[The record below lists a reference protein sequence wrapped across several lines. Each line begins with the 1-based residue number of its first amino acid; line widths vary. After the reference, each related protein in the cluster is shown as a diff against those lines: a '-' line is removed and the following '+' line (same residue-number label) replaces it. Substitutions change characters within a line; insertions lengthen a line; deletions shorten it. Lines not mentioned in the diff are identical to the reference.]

1 MRRGT
6 QLLFASVLGVG
17 MIAPGFASAAT
28 GLLTDNRLSDNQPND
43 NPRLEQRLSK
53 EVHHALAMIPE
64 FTIFDNLS
72 YRVDGDT
79 VTLYGQVRNAFIKDE
94 AQNRVKHLEGVQS
107 VNNQI
112 EVLPASFNDDRVR
125 RQVARALFGDARLST
140 YSMQP
145 VPPIH
150 IIVKNGHVDLE
161 GVVRTQTDKDT
172 AFVRANGVAGV
183 FSVDNNLQ
191 VEQPRKS

>member
-1 MRRGT
+1 MRKGL
-6 QLLFASVLGVG
+6 QLLLAVVLGLGTIAPAFAS
-17 MIAPGFASAAT
+17 SA
-28 GLLTDNRLSDNQPND
+28 TDLPSDNQL
-43 NPRLEQRLSK
+43 LEQRLSG

-79 VTLYGQVRNAFIKDE
+79 VTLYGQVRNALIKGE
-94 AQNRVKHLEGVQS
+94 AQSRVKHLEGVQS

-125 RQVARALFGDARLST
+125 RQVARAVFGDARLST
-140 YSMQP
+140 YSFQP

-172 AFVRANGVAGV
+172 AFIRANGVPGV

-191 VEQPRKS
+191 VEQPRKG

>member
-1 MRRGT
+1 MKKGT
-6 QLLFASVLGVG
+6 QLLVAVVLGVG
-17 MIAPGFASAAT
+17 MIAPAFGSST
-28 GLLTDNRLSDNQPND
+28 TDLPGNNQL
-43 NPRLEQRLSK
+43 LEQRLSG

-94 AQNRVKHLEGVQS
+94 AQSRVKHLEGVQS

-112 EVLPASFNDDRVR
+112 EVLPASFNDDRIR
-125 RQVARALFGDARLST
+125 RQVARAVFGDARLST
-140 YSMQP
+140 YSIQP

-172 AFVRANGVAGV
+172 AFIRANGVAGV

-191 VEQPRKS
+191 VEQPRKG

>member
-1 MRRGT
+1 MRKGT
-6 QLLFASVLGVG
+6 QILFAVVLGLG
-17 MIAPGFASAAT
+17 MIAPAFASST
-28 GLLTDNRLSDNQPND
+28 TDVSGNNQPSDNQ
-43 NPRLEQRLSK
+43 RLEQRLSG

-72 YRVDGDT
+72 YRIDGDT

-94 AQNRVKHLEGVQS
+94 AQSRVKHLEGVQS

-112 EVLPASFNDDRVR
+112 EVLPASFNDDRIR
-125 RQVARALFGDARLST
+125 RQVARAVFGDARLST
-140 YSMQP
+140 YSIQP

-172 AFVRANGVAGV
+172 AFIRANGVSGV

-191 VEQPRKS
+191 VEQPRHG

>member
-1 MRRGT
+1 MRKGL
-6 QLLFASVLGVG
+6 QLLLAVVLGLG
-17 MIAPGFASAAT
+17 TIAPAFAGSA
-28 GLLTDNRLSDNQPND
+28 TDLLSDNQPSD
-43 NPRLEQRLSK
+43 NQLFEQRLSG

-72 YRVDGDT
+72 YRIDGGT
-79 VTLYGQVRNAFIKDE
+79 VTLYGQVRNAVIKSE
-94 AQNRVKHLEGVQS
+94 AQSLVKHLQGVQR

-112 EVLPASFNDDRVR
+112 EVLPASFNDDRIR
-125 RQVARALFGDARLST
+125 RQVARTLFGDPRLST
-140 YSMQP
+140 YSIRS

-172 AFVRANGVAGV
+172 AFIRANGVPGV
-183 FSVDNNLQ
+183 FSVDNNLR
-191 VEQPRKS
+191 VEQPRHG

>member
-1 MRRGT
+1 
-6 QLLFASVLGVG
+6 
-17 MIAPGFASAAT
+17 
-28 GLLTDNRLSDNQPND
+28 
-43 NPRLEQRLSK
+43 
-53 EVHHALAMIPE
+53 MIPD

-72 YRVDGDT
+72 YRIDGDT
-79 VTLYGQVRNAFIKDE
+79 VTLSGQVRNAFIKSE
-94 AQNRVKHLEGVQS
+94 AQSAVKHLEGVQS

-125 RQVARALFGDARLST
+125 RQVARAVFGDARLST
-140 YSMQP
+140 YSIQP

-172 AFVRANGVAGV
+172 AFIRANGVSGV

-191 VEQPRKS
+191 VE